1 MGSLTL
7 RGKTLQIDRLTWTY
21 ICVHTHTHTHM
32 HTHTHIY
39 IYIHTIVYIYKDIIM
54 SFCNGVVHL
63 VYLSLLY
70 E

>member
-21 ICVHTHTHTHM
+21 ICVHTHA
-32 HTHTHIY
+32 HTHTDIY
-39 IYIHTIVYIYKDIIM
+39 THTIVYIYKDIIM

-70 E
+70 K

>member
-21 ICVHTHTHTHM
+21 ICVHTHM
-32 HTHTHIY
+32 HTH